1 MKIAPL
7 AEVKDRLS
15 AYIDAA
21 RESAIIVTRNGKP
34 VALLTPILE
43 DDDLDSLLLA
53 HDRKFIRLLE
63 QGPRPGARR
72 PFPDQRAVLAGPAA
86 SASSTRDGTDVA
98 AVGEAEP
105 SMSYRARYP
114 RPPRAG
120 TAPDPPL
127 ASGRRDGIGR
137 GRRGGREPAA
147 RGSARARAPESWPRK
162 P

>member
-63 QGPRPGARR
+63 QGRERVRAGRYLTSEQFWRDLRRRRARR
-72 PFPDQRAVLAGPAA
+72 
-86 SASSTRDGTDVA
+86 
-98 AVGEAEP
+98 
-105 SMSYRARYP
+105 
-114 RPPRAG
+114 G
-120 TAPDPPL
+120 TART
-127 ASGRRDGIGR
+127 SRRSAKQS
-137 GRRGGREPAA
+137 PA
-147 RGSARARAPESWPRK
+147 
-162 P
+162 